1 MQVIMMEIAACLEM
15 KISSADYTFG
25 GWYCKRDKRISEL
38 AMLFE
43 LASLCTQSTEQTI
56 QTTYLLILS
65 DITRRS
71 SSTEYCG
78 TNKTNYH

>member
-25 GWYCKRDKRISEL
+25 GWSCKRDKRISEL

-43 LASLCTQSTEQTI
+43 LASLCTQSTEQII
-56 QTTYLLILS
+56 QTTYVFANLEGHYSKELFYRVLRH
-65 DITRRS
+65 T
-71 SSTEYCG
+71 
-78 TNKTNYH
+78 

>member
-1 MQVIMMEIAACLEM
+1 MEITACSEM
-15 KISSADYTFG
+15 KISSAAYEFEG
-25 GWYCKRDKRISEL
+25 LSCKRDKRISEL